1 MNDLKTNRSFRVIV
15 GGFVLYVAFRL
26 WKDGW
31 LEWAFSDQ
39 PDEGYGNAD
48 LMLAIGSMLINFLE
62 LVGIA
67 AIAIVSGVIPELS
80 KIIDWASE
88 QVRALSERYK
98 AGRDKD
104 DPAFDWRPLIVVLL
118 LWILFSSGK
127 VSVIVDKIKQIIG
140 IEDVVPQDLSSA
152 IIFLDEDATSDQLMI
167 ANSSKIADM
176 MDQAG
181 VERRLYYDG
190 QDLGDAESWVV
201 DYVQAADPQ
210 SSSLIMS
217 DSSGR
222 VSIRSLPTDLED
234 YEKLFAQ

>member
-80 KIIDWASE
+80 KIIDWASD
-88 QVRALSERYK
+88 QVRTLSERYK

-118 LWILFSSGK
+118 LWVLFSSGK
-127 VSVIVDKIKQIIG
+127 VSVIVDKIKQVIG
-140 IEDVVPQDLSSA
+140 IEDVVPKDLSSA

-181 VERRLYYDG
+181 VERRLYYEG